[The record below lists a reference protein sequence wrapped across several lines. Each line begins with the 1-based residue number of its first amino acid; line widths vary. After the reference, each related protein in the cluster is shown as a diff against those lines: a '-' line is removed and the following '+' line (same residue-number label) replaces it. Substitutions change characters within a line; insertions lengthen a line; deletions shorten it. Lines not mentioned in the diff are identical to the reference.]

1 MSEGRLNPDE
11 SFEVALKRF
20 NRKVLNAGILAE
32 VRRRKHYE
40 SRSDRRKR
48 KAAVARRRRRR
59 HSRPRRSS

>member
-1 MSEGRLNPDE
+1 MSEVRLNPDE

-59 HSRPRRSS
+59 HTRTRR